1 MISISNISK
10 YLALCLCVLLV
21 PAFSGAQGEVSQTL
35 SVSPTLFEM
44 KGERG
49 QAWTSVIRV
58 INVNDYAM
66 TVYPQA
72 VNFEPLGEDG
82 RGDLI
87 PIITEETQGQTLAEW
102 ITVPSDPVVIPA
114 QATAEVPIQVNI
126 PDDAAPG
133 GHYAAIMVGTRPP
146 VETSSESQVQT
157 AQFVTSLFFVR
168 IAGDV
173 VESGDIREFTTN
185 TAVVQRPEIELLMR
199 FENTGNVHVQPQGD
213 IKIFNMWG
221 KERGIIPINHQTHF
235 GNVLP
240 SSIRKFSFTWK
251 GDTSLYDI
259 GRYRAVATL
268 GYGDDGKK
276 FVTSTTYFWVIPYT
290 TIALS
295 LIVLFVTLKIGLWM
309 IRRYIERMLAL
320 SGINPQQV
328 PYVPHSERQHKP
340 SSKTVVISR
349 YGQVTAPVRASLSEI
364 IAGWRDAI
372 GISAKMQSIVVYV
385 RRHIRMIA
393 AIVLLIIV
401 VTLVVIAVKGITKDR
416 SHYNVSINNSGAN
429 VTLSSEDIA
438 YETLRLQASKPAVEQ
453 KNAKSITIINS
464 SGVVGAGANVRFI
477 LEQQGFAIDRV
488 TVAEDRSDAR
498 TVIVYPPADQ
508 ELAVAL
514 SRELAGALISAQTG
528 EVGEEIIIYAGKD
541 NVPQ

>member
-10 YLALCLCVLLV
+10 CLALCLCVLLV
-21 PAFSGAQGEVSQTL
+21 PAFSSAQGEISQTL

-49 QAWTSVIRV
+49 QAWTSVVRV

-146 VETSSESQVQT
+146 VETSNESQVQT

-173 VESGDIREFTTN
+173 IEAGDIREFTTN
-185 TAVVQRPEIELLMR
+185 TRVVQDPEIELLMR

-320 SGINPQQV
+320 SGINPQQA
-328 PYVPHSERQHKP
+328 PYVPHAERQYKP

-385 RRHIRMIA
+385 RKHIRVIA
-393 AIVLLIIV
+393 AIVLLVID
-401 VTLVVIAVKGITKDR
+401 VTLIVIAVQGITKER

-453 KNAKSITIINS
+453 KNVKPIMIVNS
-464 SGVVGAGANVRFI
+464 SGVVGAGAHVRFM
-477 LEQQGFAIDRV
+477 LEQQGFVIDRV
-488 TVAEDRSDAR
+488 TVAEDRTDAR

-528 EVGEEIIIYAGKD
+528 EAEEEIIIYAGKD